1 MMLKQ
6 LGPYEILE
14 QLGRGGMGAVYRA
27 RNSQTGEEAAVKVLI
42 GALALDGGF
51 RERFEAEIE
60 TLKML
65 RHPNIVRLLGYGEQD
80 GVLFYSMELVRG
92 TSLDVELKKGRK
104 FTWEEVLQIG
114 IQAARGL
121 KHAHDRGIIHR
132 DIKPA
137 NLMMNEDGTLK
148 ISDFGIAKL
157 FGNTGMT
164 SAGGVIGTAEYMS
177 PEQADGKLV
186 SHRSDLYSLG
196 AVLYCLFAGHP
207 PFVSKSI
214 AEVLHMQKFSTP
226 EPLRRFVPDIPEE
239 IEHIVFELL
248 EKDPQQRIANA
259 TLLARRL
266 QATLHGLKQQEWEE
280 QQRRQ
285 EPAASGE
292 AKAPGATVA
301 EPQAGDE
308 QTVGFTVE
316 LPSGGPSAK
325 TRSPGLTRPE
335 QPEAVD
341 DATAETLVTQG
352 PPGQAPAAGGSVART
367 QPDSQSPRMQQE
379 TVAATGAPSAAEEAA
394 PTTQA
399 RFTVVREEEL
409 GKPLEE
415 EESPWHIS
423 PQTWVLVA
431 VLVGIGL
438 TIWYLAQP
446 PSADRLYTTIT
457 QAAQSKDEDALVD
470 VKEEIET
477 FLGIYSNDP
486 RATEVE
492 KYLEEVQLLQMQ
504 RRFALQAKRLTR
516 SRNASPI
523 QAAYVDAVRLAAQDP
538 AEARAKLRALLQL
551 YEGSPEAASTDDR
564 RCLELARRQ
573 LQVLD
578 RQAAPFVKK
587 HLQAIQRRLEA
598 ARKVAA
604 EKPQQARQICQAVVE
619 LYGGKQWAREAVRQA
634 ESLLRQ
640 LSQPKQTAQAE

>member
-1 MMLKQ
+1 MMLKR

-27 RNSQTGEEAAVKVLI
+27 RNSETGEEAAVKVLI

-137 NLMMNEDGTLK
+137 NLMVHEDGTLK

-214 AEVLHMQKFSTP
+214 AEVLHMQKFATP
-226 EPLRRFVPDIPEE
+226 EPLRRFVTDIPEE
-239 IEHIVFELL
+239 IERIVFELL

-266 QATLHGLKQQEWEE
+266 QATLYGLKQQEWEE

-285 EPAASGE
+285 QAPAVQ
-292 AKAPGATVA
+292 PPTPQATVA
-301 EPQAGDE
+301 EPQAEQE
-308 QTVGFTVE
+308 QTASFTVE
-316 LPSGGPSAK
+316 LPQKGPSAK
-325 TRSPGLTRPE
+325 THSPGLTRPE
-335 QPEAVD
+335 QAKPAP
-341 DATAETLVTQG
+341 DAGEETLVTQG
-352 PPGQAPAAGGSVART
+352 PALQPAASPGSMSRT
-367 QPDSQSPRMQQE
+367 RPDSDSPRLQQE
-379 TVAATGAPSAAEEAA
+379 TIAATHAAAATEEPAQ
-394 PTTQA
+394 TTQA

-415 EESPWHIS
+415 DESPWHIS
-423 PQTWVLVA
+423 PQTWGLVA
-431 VLVGIGL
+431 VLIAIGL

-446 PSADRLYTTIT
+446 PSADQLYGKI
-457 QAAQSKDEDALVD
+457 QAAAQSKDEDALLD

-477 FLGIYSNDP
+477 FLGIYSNDS
-486 RATEVE
+486 RAQEVE
-492 KYLEEVQLLQMQ
+492 KYLEEVRLLQLQ
-504 RRFALQAKRLTR
+504 RRFALQAKRLMR
-516 SRNASPI
+516 SRNISPI

-538 AEARAKLRALLQL
+538 AEAREKLRALLQL
-551 YEGSPEAASTDDR
+551 YADFPEAASVNDR
-564 RCLELARRQ
+564 RCLELAQRQ

-578 RQAAPFVKK
+578 QQAAPFVEK
-587 HLQAIQRRLEA
+587 HLEVIQRRLVTA
-598 ARKVAA
+598 
-604 EKPQQARQICQAVVE
+604 QQAVQEDPQLARRICQAIVE
-619 LYGGKQWAREAVRQA
+619 LYGEKHWARQVVLQA
-634 ESLLRQ
+634 QNLLKQ
-640 LSQPKQTAQAE
+640 LPAAKKMAQSE

>member
-1 MMLKQ
+1 MKLEQ
-6 LGPYEILE
+6 LGPYAILE

-27 RNSQTGEEAAVKVLI
+27 RHTETGEEAAVKVLI
-42 GALALDGGF
+42 GPLALDAGF

-137 NLMMNEDGTLK
+137 NLMVDQQGTLK

-157 FGNTGMT
+157 FGSTGMT

-207 PFVSKSI
+207 PFVSKSV
-214 AEVLHMQKFSTP
+214 AEVLHMQKFATP

-239 IEHIVFELL
+239 IERIVFELL
-248 EKDPQQRIANA
+248 EKEPQQRIANA

-266 QATLHGLKQQEWEE
+266 QATLYGLKQQEWEE

-285 EPAASGE
+285 SAPQAPAE
-292 AKAPGATVA
+292 PGATVA
-301 EPQAGDE
+301 EEQAEAD
-308 QTVGFTVE
+308 QTAAFTVE
-316 LPSGGPSAK
+316 LPAKEPLGK
-325 TRSPGLTRPE
+325 TRSPGPTRPE
-335 QPEAVD
+335 VVPEAGE
-341 DATAETLVTQG
+341 ETLATQSPAG
-352 PPGQAPAAGGSVART
+352 EAPQRAGSLGRT
-367 QPDSQSPRMQQE
+367 RPDSQSPRLQQQ
-379 TVAATGAPSAAEEAA
+379 TVAATHAAAAEEQAQ
-394 PTTQA
+394 TTQA

-431 VLVGIGL
+431 VLIAIGL

-446 PSADRLYTTIT
+446 PSADRLYGRIMA
-457 QAAQSKDEDALVD
+457 AAQSKDEDALLD
-470 VKEEIET
+470 VKGEIET

-486 RATEVE
+486 RAVEVE

-516 SRNASPI
+516 SRNISPI

-538 AEARAKLRALLQL
+538 AEAREKLRALLQL
-551 YEGSPEAASTDDR
+551 YEGSPEAASLDDR
-564 RCLELARRQ
+564 RCLELVRRQ
-573 LQVLD
+573 LEMLD
-578 RQAAPFVKK
+578 RQATPFVKK
-587 HLQAIQRRLEA
+587 HLRVIQRRLQT
-598 ARKVAA
+598 A
-604 EKPQQARQICQAVVE
+604 EKLASKDPQQARRICQAVIE
-619 LYGGKQWAREAVRQA
+619 LYGQKHWAQEAVRQA
-634 ESLLRQ
+634 QRLLER
-640 LSQPKQTAQAE
+640 LPPAKKVARSE